1 MPRQS
6 LVSRQESLRALFEE
20 VTVVDEDGKPIQ
32 GITVREIWQNY
43 SLEVDGHEMDR
54 QTDANG
60 QVSFPAHRAEYSLL
74 SQIAGSLS
82 AIVRFNAHASYGPH
96 ASAHASEESD
106 CAIVSMN
113 QSNNEEERFSAES
126 GERRARAKENI
137 VQSNTDPTQSGTTES
152 DYVGARRA
160 EPNQVS
166 VGECR
171 EQA

>member
-20 VTVVDEDGKPIQ
+20 VTVVDENGKPIQ

-43 SLEVDGHEMDR
+43 SLEVEGHEMDR

-106 CAIVSMN
+106 CAIV
-113 QSNNEEERFSAES
+113 
-126 GERRARAKENI
+126 
-137 VQSNTDPTQSGTTES
+137 
-152 DYVGARRA
+152 RA
-160 EPNQVS
+160 EQLV
-166 VGECR
+166 VQEG
-171 EQA
+171 